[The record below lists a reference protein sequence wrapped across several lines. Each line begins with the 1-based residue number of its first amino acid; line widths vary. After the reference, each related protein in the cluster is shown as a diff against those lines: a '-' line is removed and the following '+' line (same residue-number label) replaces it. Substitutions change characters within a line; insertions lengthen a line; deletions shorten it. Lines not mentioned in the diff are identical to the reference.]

1 MKVEKR
7 SDATDVSCAKSDRAS
22 IRLVTALADW
32 PYLSAILFLTSL
44 LIHPSKSASY
54 RSTAHCNCLTFSID
68 IISLRRL
75 SFAYFLFMLIHWV
88 SSLFFIFIF
97 ILLLLIISFS
107 LLSNFSFI
115 RLFFYFHYYFSFLF
129 IFYSL
134 SVLIGFGNKKCDR
147 SPQ

>member
-54 RSTAHCNCLTFSID
+54 RSTAHCNIRLFLIHAHS
-68 IISLRRL
+68 L
-75 SFAYFLFMLIHWV
+75 SFFSFFYFHFAPLNHFILASIKLLIHSLFFLFSL
-88 SSLFFIFIF
+88 LFFIFV
-97 ILLLLIISFS
+97 
-107 LLSNFSFI
+107 
-115 RLFFYFHYYFSFLF
+115 YFLF
-129 IFYSL
+129 IKCFDWIWKQKMRSIASIVDNKLKSL
-134 SVLIGFGNKKCDR
+134 F
-147 SPQ
+147 